1 MLKTK
6 NDEYY
11 VLCFKNE
18 YNETQYIKSYN
29 YKNINRPISN
39 HKLQY
44 KTYVYLT
51 KSLEEA
57 KIWKKKNGAFRMC
70 KNVIAPTLNIPF
82 ESISISSVSKQKI
95 RRAKI
100 LELGLLD

>member
-1 MLKTK
+1 
-6 NDEYY
+6 
-11 VLCFKNE
+11 
-18 YNETQYIKSYN
+18 
-29 YKNINRPISN
+29 
-39 HKLQY
+39 
-44 KTYVYLT
+44 
-51 KSLEEA
+51 LEEA